1 MQHTADN
8 LISDLASTIAFYD
21 RAKRG
26 DRDLEEIHNVAE
38 AAMNMLVI
46 IRRHQLDKRS
56 SDDTDP
62 DG

>member
-46 IRRHQLDKRS
+46 IRRHQLENAS
-56 SDDTDP
+56 SDESDP
-62 DG
+62 TE